1 MGLAALALSAGS
13 KLDST
18 MERRLPRGLRDVWL
32 IMALAALFWAI
43 ALGFA
48 SAQED
53 ASASKKGQASR
64 IFTMDEVVVTASRT
78 EEEIREVPRN
88 VTVVTA
94 EDIAQATSN
103 YVPNLLA
110 RETGIVLKS
119 FYGTD
124 KNAGID
130 IRGMGETSNSN
141 VIVMVDGFRLN
152 PPDMAGPDF
161 STIPIDEIER
171 IEIVRGANSVL
182 YGSGAVG
189 GVVNIITKR
198 GAGKPYGNVYGSYG
212 SYSTVDGRVS
222 GGGTFGDLNL
232 SLNADY
238 FDTDGYRDN
247 GDLKKKDA
255 GLRARYDMTD
265 YLNKDIFKGVL
276 LSLSGGYHEDSQGF
290 PGGVPIEDI
299 DSRSRRKTTASPKDG
314 ADTNDG
320 RLRGGVE
327 ADFGKAGVL
336 RINAGLRDRSSDY
349 IFGYTPLKS
358 KSDQT
363 STLDEDTYHADV
375 GHVLDYHL
383 GAMANTL
390 QVGAEA
396 YSTDYITE
404 RLDQRERKNSDTGSY
419 GIFATHRARFG
430 ELMNV
435 DLGARYNV
443 FRGAFRND
451 TLTDFGGDDR
461 WVNGEKFHRNFDN
474 QAYQAGLVLTPVEST
489 SLFANFATSFRIPNV
504 DEYALAADDLKPQE
518 GWHVDVGWRQRY
530 RKWAESTV
538 TLFYFE
544 IDDEIYYDPNLR
556 LNRNYDDTTQ
566 RTGVELAAKLNVLE
580 PVFLWGNFTYTW
592 ARFKDTDHD
601 IPLVP
606 NYSANFGL
614 EWRVF
619 EPLSVAVLGTFVGEK
634 YDGSDIDNETFAKI
648 DAYQVFDLKVT
659 YTWKSL
665 KVFGGINNIFDD
677 LYSTVAFSESYYTMP
692 TRNFYAGAQFSF

>member
-1 MGLAALALSAGS
+1 
-13 KLDST
+13 
-18 MERRLPRGLRDVWL
+18 MEWRLLKGLRDVLRITALTAL
-32 IMALAALFWAI
+32 IWSI
-43 ALGFA
+43 ALG
-48 SAQED
+48 SGGAQED
-53 ASASKKGQASR
+53 ASAPDKDRPAR
-64 IFTMDEVVVTASRT
+64 VFTMEEVVVTASRT
-78 EEEIREVPRN
+78 PEEIRETPRN

-94 EDIAQATSN
+94 EDIARATSN
-103 YVPNLLA
+103 YVPDLLA
-110 RETGIVLKS
+110 RETGVVLKS

-124 KNAGID
+124 KNAGVD
-130 IRGMGETSNSN
+130 IRGMGETSVSN
-141 VIVMVDGFRLN
+141 VLVLVDGFKLN
-152 PPDMAGPDF
+152 PPDLAGPDF
-161 STIPIDEIER
+161 STIPVDEIER

-198 GAGKPYGNVYGSYG
+198 GAAKPSGNVYGSYG
-212 SYSTVDGRVS
+212 SYGTVDGRAS
-222 GGGTFGDLNL
+222 AGGTFGNLNL

-247 GDLKKKDA
+247 GDLEKKDA
-255 GLRARYDMTD
+255 GLRARYDVTD
-265 YLNKDIFKGVL
+265 YLNKDVFKGVL

-299 DSRSRRKTTASPKDG
+299 DSRSRRKQTTSPKDG

-336 RINAGLRDRSSDY
+336 RINGGLRDRSSDY

-358 KSDQT
+358 RSDQT
-363 STLDEDTYHADV
+363 STLDEDTYHADA

-383 GAMANTL
+383 GALANTL

-396 YSTDYITE
+396 YSTDYIAE
-404 RLDQRERKNSDTGSY
+404 RLDQRERKNSDIGSY
-419 GIFATHRARFG
+419 GFFATHRARFG
-430 ELMNV
+430 QLISA
-435 DLGARYNV
+435 DLGARYNI

-451 TLTDFGGDDR
+451 TLTDFSGEDR
-461 WVNGEKFHRNFDN
+461 WVNGEKFHRNFND

-489 SLFANFATSFRIPNV
+489 SIFANFATSFRIPNV
-504 DEYALAADDLKPQE
+504 DEFALAEGDLKPQE

-538 TLFYFE
+538 TVFYFE
-544 IDDEIYYDPNLR
+544 IDDEIYFDPNLR

-566 RTGVELAAKLNVLE
+566 RTGVELAARLNLLD

-592 ARFKDTDHD
+592 ARFKDTDDD

-606 NYSANFGL
+606 NYSANFGV

-619 EPLSVAVLGTFVGEK
+619 DPLSVAFLGTFVGEK
-634 YDGSDIDNETFAKI
+634 YDGSDIDNDTFAKI

-659 YTWKSL
+659 YTWKRL
-665 KVFGGINNIFDD
+665 KVFGGVNNLFDEF
-677 LYSTVAFSESYYTMP
+677 YSTVAFSESYYTMP
-692 TRNFYAGAQFSF
+692 TRNFYAGMQFSF